1 MPLVQID
8 LFPGRT
14 VAQKREIARLITQA
28 FVATLGSERKD
39 VAVVFRNIARAD
51 WFVGNRLTGTKASR
65 RRQS

>member
-14 VAQKREIARLITQA
+14 VAQKQEIARLITQA

-39 VAVVFRNIARAD
+39 VTVVFRNVARAD
-51 WFVGNRLTGTKASR
+51 WFVGNRLTGTGGAR
-65 RRQS
+65 RRKS